1 MLLRREEFEH
11 PTQVSRVRLN
21 LFEQPGSADG
31 PVTGMLPAEKGYLL
45 TEDRIGSNTVVATL
59 GFFTDREEAVARFE
73 RRGQELLAQSYRH
86 RPAPDA
92 RVER

>member
-1 MLLRREEFEH
+1 MLLRREEFDH

-31 PVTGMLPAEKGYLL
+31 PVTGMLPVEKGYLL

-59 GFFTDREEAVARFE
+59 GFFTDRGEALARFE
-73 RRGQELLAQSYRH
+73 QRARELLAQSYRQ
-86 RPAPDA
+86 RPAADA